1 MSRINSRAKGQRGE
15 REVIDLLQP
24 IVTECY
30 SITLG
35 IVGRGASP
43 HPPPPTLQRNSLQAD
58 RGGSI
63 GNADIAGLD
72 FLAIEVK
79 NQAHLDVETWWRQCA
94 ECAKNSRTGAEPV
107 LIYKAGHGKW
117 RARLKGSIGFSVSE
131 VRTVCDVGLEPF
143 LQWFRAR
150 CLEHFSD
157 QRGIQSGELE
167 SGPQIVATS
176 QKPPLPAHLRR
187 SA

>member
-15 REVIDLLQP
+15 REVIDFLQP

-35 IVGRGASP
+35 IVGRGARP
-43 HPPPPTLQRNSLQAD
+43 HPPPPTLQRNSLQCD
-58 RGGSI
+58 RGGKL

-79 NQAHLDVETWWRQCA
+79 NQVQQNVDEWWRQCEA
-94 ECAKNSRTGAEPV
+94 CAKNSRTGAEPV
-107 LIYKAGHGKW
+107 LLYKAGRGRW
-117 RARLKGSIGFSVSE
+117 RARLKGSIGYSVSE
-131 VRTVCDVGLEPF
+131 VRCVCDVALEPF

-157 QRGIQSGELE
+157 QRGIASAELASGA
-167 SGPQIVATS
+167 QIVATS

-187 SA
+187 AS